1 MTPSLVIATLAVAA
15 LLSGWAGVYAIRD
28 QLPGKRFLQGLFVLE
43 GVLFAQLG
51 YLLYLL
57 GGGGRPAETGAF
69 AAYLILSLLL
79 VPGGLALSVDERTR
93 YGTLTVLISLLAV
106 LVIEWRLIGT
116 WR

>member
-1 MTPSLVIATLAVAA
+1 MTPSLVIATFAVAA
-15 LLSGWAGVYAIRD
+15 VLSVLATAYAVRD
-28 QLPGKRFLQGLFVLE
+28 QLPGKVFLQGLFVLQA
-43 GVLFAQLG
+43 VLFAQLG

-57 GGGGRPAETGAF
+57 GGGERPAETGAF
-69 AAYLILSLLL
+69 AAYMILSLLL

-106 LVIEWRLIGT
+106 LVIEWRMIGT